1 MGHEQENKIGD
12 LEKEEEK
19 EEKSFFC
26 EFRGHVNIAAYR
38 LVTGL
43 TFYNMQGRSDSLE
56 V

>member
-26 EFRGHVNIAAYR
+26 EFRGHVNIAAYK
-38 LVTGL
+38 LVYLFTICRVGAIA
-43 TFYNMQGRSDSLE
+43 
-56 V
+56 